1 MKKLA
6 KFVALFLA
14 GTMTLV
20 MTACNNNEESM
31 KQQILREINAYR
43 IEQKLEPVQEVN
55 ELSQMTDL
63 FIQNFER
70 TQKTRLLLE
79 EMQLNESNAIWF
91 DLSNQWWT
99 RSGYGAIWEENGRKP
114 EYYELTAEYL
124 SETELRAQIRES
136 EILVHPDDRAVGIAF
151 AHIDGKCYWLCSTF
165 YPAS

>member
-14 GTMTLV
+14 GTITLV
-20 MTACNNNEESM
+20 MTACSNNEDAM

-55 ELSQMTDL
+55 GLSQMTDL

-99 RSGYGAIWEENGRKP
+99 RSGYGAIWEENGREP

-151 AHIDGKCYWLCSTF
+151 AYIDGKCYWLCSTF